1 MKIKQL
7 GVVSILT
14 SFLGYLFAHSYAI
27 GLCHAD
33 SVTNVYDVSCS
44 ILLKRIGDPLFY
56 GAGALAI
63 VFLAL
68 LYFKKAVPAWKKFAV
83 WFVPLATLLF
93 IFYPEP
99 GAGDLFSPYPESVF
113 KWVSGFYILIS
124 AIIVSYSVRT
134 KR

>member
-1 MKIKQL
+1 MRTIQL
-7 GVVSILT
+7 FVVSVLALVVGFVLT
-14 SFLGYLFAHSYAI
+14 NAVVFNICTHDDYACR
-27 GLCHAD
+27 GLL
-33 SVTNVYDVSCS
+33 NE
-44 ILLKRIGDPLFY
+44 IGDPLLY
-56 GAGALAI
+56 GSGALAV